1 MRHGDGEVRLRQVCL
16 WGSMGKVGD
25 KPLSGSRARLDRIV
39 ESSLFQNTITALIV
53 ANAITLGLDTLP
65 DLPAHVRAA
74 LKAFDVFV
82 IGVFTIEIFMKLYAW
97 RLDFFRSGW
106 NLFDFFVVGVSLVPG
121 TQALQ
126 VLRSLRVLRVLRLLH
141 VIPMMRRIVEALFT
155 ALPGMGAIL
164 AVLAVLVYAGSVM
177 ATTLYGGSSNEEVQ
191 LLFGD
196 LSSSAFTLFQVMT
209 MDGWRNEV
217 VQKVMDDGHP
227 YAWVFFLS
235 FIFLASFA
243 VLNLFIALI
252 VEALQAEQGAQAEEQ
267 MEHIEDEID
276 DVQKVLQA
284 QNSEILKLISE
295 LKSEIAELR
304 ADKAQKS

>member
-1 MRHGDGEVRLRQVCL
+1 MEV
-16 WGSMGKVGD
+16 SETIS
-25 KPLSGSRARLDRIV
+25 PSRRRAMEIIENSV
-39 ESSLFQNTITALIV
+39 FKNAITTLIV
-53 ANAITLGLDTLP
+53 LNAITLGLETVETLP
-65 DLPAHVRAA
+65 PLLH
-74 LKAFDVFV
+74 LGIKFFDIFVVGVFV
-82 IGVFTIEIFMKLYAW
+82 IELLLKLYAH

-106 NLFDFFVVGVSLVPG
+106 NIFDFFVVGVSILPG
-121 TQALQ
+121 SGPFQ
-126 VLRSLRVLRVLRLLH
+126 VMRSLRVLRVLRLLH
-141 VIPMMRRIVEALFT
+141 VVPMMKRIVEALFK

-164 AVLAVLVYAGSVM
+164 AVLAVLIYAGSVM

-304 ADKAQKS
+304 SESVSKG

>member
-1 MRHGDGEVRLRQVCL
+1 M
-16 WGSMGKVGD
+16 WGSMGKVTD
-25 KPLSGSRARLDRIV
+25 KPLTGSRARIDKIV
-39 ESSLFQNTITALIV
+39 QSGLFQNTITALII
-53 ANAITLGLDTLP
+53 ANAITLGLETLP
-65 DLPAHVRAA
+65 DLPVNVHLAIRS
-74 LKAFDVFV
+74 FDVFV
-82 IGVFTIEIFMKLYAW
+82 IGVFTIEIFMKLFAW

-106 NLFDFFVVGVSLVPG
+106 NWFDFFVVGVSLVPG

-177 ATTLYGGSSNEEVQ
+177 ATTMYGGSQNEEVQ

-227 YAWVFFLS
+227 FAWVFFLS

-252 VEALQAEQGAQAEEQ
+252 VEALQAEQGAQTEEA

-276 DVQKVLQA
+276 DVQEVLQT
-284 QNSEILKLISE
+284 QNAEILKLISE
-295 LKSEIAELR
+295 LRDEIKELR
-304 ADKAQKS
+304 AVKSASD